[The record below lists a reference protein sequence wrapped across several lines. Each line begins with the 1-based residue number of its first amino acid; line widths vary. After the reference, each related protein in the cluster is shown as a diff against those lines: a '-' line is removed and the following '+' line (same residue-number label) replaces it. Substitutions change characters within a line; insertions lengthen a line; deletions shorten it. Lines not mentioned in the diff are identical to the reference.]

1 MKFVEYNDISYVIGE
16 NANDN
21 WNILDI
27 YSNINNKYIW
37 FHLNSFSSPYV
48 IMLSSNNIE
57 CNLNYGAFLCKNNTK
72 YKNIQNLK
80 ICYTT
85 LSKLKKTEKIGE
97 VEIKGKKNIIKL

>member
-1 MKFVEYNDISYVIGE
+1 MKIIEYNDISYVIGE

-21 WNILDI
+21 WYILDI
-27 YSNINNKYIW
+27 YSNINNKYVW

-48 IMLSSNNIE
+48 IMLSTNNIE
-57 CNLNYGAFLCKNNTK
+57 SYLNYGAYLCKNNTK
-72 YKNIQNLK
+72 YKNIKNLK

-85 LSKLKKTEKIGE
+85 LNKLKKTEKIGE